1 MGTGIRFRRGVGAV
15 TVALVAVLPVI
26 LAVGASPAGAYPQMT
41 STGSSFAAVAIDEWT
56 GQVATLY
63 GLPIN
68 FQVSNSVTGLNN
80 FAQDQVDFGASDIPY
95 SAKQAAFSPN
105 QPYQYMPDVAGALAF
120 MYNLTGKTG
129 SQVRSLILNG
139 QAVEDIFTGRIVYWD
154 DPVIARL
161 NPQLTGDLPH
171 VRITFDYRSDPSGE
185 NYLLSDYLL
194 HLDPGGFTAY
204 QSAFARAFGSS
215 TPPGHPSAVWPAWD
229 YTVSQN
235 LPQGYPNW
243 TPAGYGQGQSGAD
256 AAANSVSSPN
266 PPDSITYVETAY
278 AKEHN
283 MPVASLVNASGHAVQ
298 PTSNNDAVALEKAI
312 LYSDLTQNL
321 ANVYTNPLPSAYPIS
336 AYSYF
341 VAPCSPSLGRAQ
353 GHFCDGPQGGSP
365 FPAGKGSALGQ
376 FVQFVGCAGQ
386 ANMAYL
392 GYSPLP
398 PNLVQEDFDAI
409 GRLNGG
415 HQPPPPTAQNCKNP
429 YIDGQLALPGEP
441 PVLNVAAPGTTNTTI
456 ASAATATGGA
466 GSASG
471 GAAGG
476 AGGKSTAG
484 NGFSGTAKNTVGGGS
499 AKRFKHADLLAG
511 LTGAALRTF
520 SAADGIALWVAL
532 LAAVVAGPPLI
543 AWQRGRRRR
552 SSGGPDG
559 GPGPAGDGESPLPDR
574 DGVMVS

>member
-1 MGTGIRFRRGVGAV
+1 MSAATPGIGTRLRRGVGA
-15 TVALVAVLPVI
+15 TMVALVAVLPVVLI
-26 LAVGASPAGAYPQMT
+26 VGASEAAAYPQMT

-95 SAKQAAFSPN
+95 SAKQAAFTPN
-105 QPYQYMPDVAGALAF
+105 QPYQYLPDVAGALAF
-120 MYNLTGKTG
+120 MYNVTGTTG
-129 SQVRSLILNG
+129 GQIRNLILNG
-139 QAVEDIFTGRIVYWD
+139 QAVEDIFTGRIEFWD

-194 HLDPGGFTAY
+194 HLDPSGFTAF
-204 QSAFARAFGSS
+204 QSSFARAFGSS
-215 TPPGHPSAVWPAWD
+215 TPAGQPSATWPAWD

-243 TPAGYGQGQSGAD
+243 LPGGFAQGVSGAD
-256 AAANSVSSPN
+256 AAADSVSSPN

-283 MPVASLVNASGHAVQ
+283 QPVASLVNASGHAVQ

-321 ANVYTNPLPSAYPIS
+321 ANVYTNPLPTAYPIS

-341 VAPCSPSLGRAQ
+341 VAPCSPSLAASQGRT
-353 GHFCDGPQGGSP
+353 CNGPQGASP
-365 FPAGKGSALGQ
+365 FAAGKGSALGQ

-386 ANMAYL
+386 ANMPIL

-409 GRLNGG
+409 GRFNGG
-415 HQPPPPTAQNCKNP
+415 HQPAPPTAQNCKNP
-429 YIDGQLALPGEP
+429 YIDGQIPLPGEP
-441 PVLNVAAPGTTNTTI
+441 PVLNVAAPGNSNTVSN
-456 ASAATATGGA
+456 ASAANGGA
-466 GSASG
+466 GSNASAAAAAK
-471 GAAGG
+471 GAA
-476 AGGKSTAG
+476 AGG
-484 NGFSGTAKNTVGGGS
+484 NGFSSTAKNVGAGGTS
-499 AKRFKHADLLAG
+499 AGQFKHADLLAG
-511 LTGAALRTF
+511 LTGAALRSF
-520 SAADGIALWVAL
+520 SAAGGIALWCTL
-532 LAAVVAGPPLI
+532 LAAVVVGPPLF

-552 SSGGPDG
+552 AVAGA
-559 GPGPAGDGESPLPDR
+559 GPADGEGPL
-574 DGVMVS
+574 